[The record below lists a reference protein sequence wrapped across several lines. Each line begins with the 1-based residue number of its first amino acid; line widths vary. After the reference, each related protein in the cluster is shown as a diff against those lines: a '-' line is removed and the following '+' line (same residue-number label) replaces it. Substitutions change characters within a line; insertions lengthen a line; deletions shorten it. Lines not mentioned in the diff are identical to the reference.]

1 MWNRF
6 IKQFIKIASTLP
18 VELIV
23 EPKKKKTF
31 TSEMELAT
39 ASCNGRYT

>member
-18 VELIV
+18 VELLV
-23 EPKKKKTF
+23 EPKKKNF

-39 ASCNGRYT
+39 ASCGGRYT